1 MLKNS
6 QTYLLPCIVKLFNL
20 ILSSGV
26 YPQNWKMGYIKPLY
40 KGDGAPDP
48 GNYRGITV
56 MSCLSKLFNSILN
69 NTLQNYLDTNKITNP
84 CQIGF
89 QPNARTVD
97 QLFILR
103 TLIEKY
109 TCNKSKLFAC
119 FVDFEKAFDAVLHS
133 ALLLKLAKL
142 RIKGPFYDI
151 IRRMYRE
158 NDLHVR
164 IHDNLTGTFGPKLG
178 VRQEDNLSPN
188 LLKYSLTICQTFS
201 VKEMIKLS

>member
-1 MLKNS
+1 
-6 QTYLLPCIVKLFNL
+6 
-20 ILSSGV
+20 
-26 YPQNWKMGYIKPLY
+26 MGYIKPLY
-40 KGDGAPDP
+40 KGDDATDP

-56 MSCLSKLFNSILN
+56 MPCLAKLFNSILN
-69 NTLQNYLDTNKITNP
+69 NRFQNYLDTDKIINP

-97 QLFILR
+97 HMFILR

-109 TCNKSKLFAC
+109 ACNKSKLFAC
-119 FVDFEKAFDAVLHS
+119 FVDFEKAFDSVLHS

-142 RIKGPFYDI
+142 DIKGPFYDI
-151 IRRMYRE
+151 IRSMYRE

-164 IHDNLTGTFGPKLG
+164 IHDTLTGTFAPKLG
-178 VRQEDNLSPN
+178 VRQGDNFQIF
-188 LLKYSLTICQTFS
+188 LKYLLTICQTFS